1 MYHKKTDMQEPQNNT
16 GCFLPDFCNNRIVFA
31 VVIAAQLLAII
42 LSVAAYSS
50 MQDFWTELGM
60 LSLFIQWIALSSTL
74 SFCLLKSV
82 LKKMGPGLSG
92 SIALAMV
99 LLITAL
105 VTFMACQQ
113 GLNSVPCERFFIQ
126 SLSISFII
134 GVLSLHYFYLQHRLT
149 QQQRAESNARFEALQ
164 ARIRP
169 HFLFN
174 SMNTIAH
181 LTRTDAEMAERVTED
196 LAELFRAALA
206 ESAQVSTLEKEIELA
221 QGYLNIEQL
230 RLGKRLSINWQMD
243 NRLEHEKNRIAMPGM
258 TLQPLLENA
267 IYHGIEPSM
276 KGGEININGSMQE
289 DAVRLEIDNPLP
301 LSGHENHRKGNNM
314 AQENISQ
321 RLAAMFEDQATI
333 RFQETQNRYVVTLE
347 LPAGPRQ

>member
-1 MYHKKTDMQEPQNNT
+1 MQEDQNNS
-16 GCFLPDFCNNRIVFA
+16 GCFLPDFCNTRIVFA
-31 VVIAAQLLAII
+31 VVVAAQLLAII
-42 LSVAAYSS
+42 LSVAAYRS

-60 LSLFIQWIALSSTL
+60 LSLFIQWIALASTL
-74 SFCLLKSV
+74 SFCLLKPI
-82 LKKMGPGLSG
+82 LIKLGPGFSG
-92 SIALAMV
+92 SIALALV

-105 VTFMACQQ
+105 VTALACQQ
-113 GLNSVPCERFFIQ
+113 GLHADSCGRFFMQ

-134 GVLSLHYFYLQHRLT
+134 GVLSLHYFYLQYRLS
-149 QQQRAESNARFEALQ
+149 QQQQAEANARFEALQ

-181 LTRTDAEMAERVTED
+181 LTRADAEMAERVTED

-230 RLGKRLSINWQMD
+230 RLGKRLSINWNMD
-243 NRLEHEKNRIAMPGM
+243 NSLEHVKNSITMPGM

-276 KGGEININGSMQE
+276 EGGEINISGSLKKGS
-289 DAVRLEIDNPLP
+289 VLLEIDNPLP
-301 LSGHENHRKGNNM
+301 LRSHDNHRKGNNM

-321 RLAAMFEDQATI
+321 RLAAMFEDRASIQYE
-333 RFQETQNRYVVTLE
+333 ETDCRYVVTLE
-347 LPAGPRQ
+347 IPTGPAG

>member
-1 MYHKKTDMQEPQNNT
+1 MQEHQDNT
-16 GCFLPDFCNNRIVFA
+16 GCFLPDFCNVRIVFA

-42 LSVAAYSS
+42 LSIAAYRSV
-50 MQDFWTELGM
+50 QDFWTELGM
-60 LSLFIQWIALSSTL
+60 LSLFIQWIALASTL
-74 SFCLLKSV
+74 SFCLMKPALR
-82 LKKMGPGLSG
+82 KMGPGLSG

-99 LLITAL
+99 LLMTAL
-105 VTFMACQQ
+105 VTYMACRQ
-113 GLNSVPCERFFIQ
+113 GLNSGSCGRFFMQ
-126 SLSISFII
+126 SLAISFII
-134 GVLSLHYFYLQHRLT
+134 GVLSLHYFYLQHRLS
-149 QQQRAESNARFEALQ
+149 QQQRAESNARFAALQ

-181 LTRTDAEMAERVTED
+181 LTRADAEMAERVTED

-230 RLGKRLSINWQMD
+230 RLGKRLTVSWNMD
-243 NRLEHEKNRIAMPGM
+243 NRLEHEKNSIVMPGM

-267 IYHGIEPSM
+267 IYHGIEPSIT
-276 KGGEININGSMQE
+276 GGQININGRLQDDS
-289 DAVRLEIDNPLP
+289 VLLEIDNPLP
-301 LSGHENHRKGNNM
+301 LAGHDNHRKGNHM

-321 RLAAMFEDQATI
+321 RLQTMFENRASI
-333 RFQETQNRYVVTLE
+333 HFQETDSRYVVRLK
-347 LPAGPRQ
+347 LPVGLDE